1 MAVQGSAG
9 AEAGRSGP
17 GEPGQEAA
25 RAVVPARTLRSW
37 DEAEARLFPL
47 IMSRPEAYKR
57 ALVLIQETLGQ
68 LRNSCTD
75 IPALL
80 AQSARGAALLADAT
94 GGEAA
99 GGGEAADG
107 DPDDRDFLTGIRLD
121 LIAAAACAMRY
132 RELRAALA
140 DRERME
146 ALAGA
151 RARGESWAV
160 VEESGDVARV
170 PYLPYQ
176 RVEAHVPSGRAVI
189 ISIEPDETLSRPVWR
204 LDEATLD
211 PVTGRLVIGVEI
223 GSYAGAGPF
232 DEALAGVRQ
241 RLS

>member
-1 MAVQGSAG
+1 MAVHGSG
-9 AEAGRSGP
+9 GEEAGPSDPGESGP
-17 GEPGQEAA
+17 DATWAEVLAQ
-25 RAVVPARTLRSW
+25 TLRSW

-68 LRNSCTD
+68 LRESCDD

-80 AQSARGAALLADAT
+80 VQSARGAALL
-94 GGEAA
+94 GEGE
-99 GGGEAADG
+99 GGG
-107 DPDDRDFLTGIRLD
+107 PDDRDFLTGIRLD

-132 RELRAALA
+132 RELKAAQA
-140 DRERME
+140 DRERMA

-160 VEESGDVARV
+160 VEESGDLARI

-204 LDEATLD
+204 LDEAALD
-211 PVTGRLVIGVEI
+211 PATGRLAIGEEI
-223 GSYAGAGPF
+223 GSYSGTGQF